1 MTKHTLKAQPRL
13 VVGRHVKQLRR
24 QGWVPAN
31 VFGKDATSTNVQI
44 EEKPLLQFLKEAGES
59 SLMYLQVAGDK
70 TDRPVMIAELRR
82 DPVTERLLHVGLHQ
96 VNLKEKIST
105 AVPVKLIG
113 EAPAEKE
120 KQGILVQLLDEVEI
134 EALPADMPEAVEIN
148 VAGLAAVNDAVYVKD
163 IQVDAKLTVKSD
175 SEAIVA
181 KIEPLA
187 AEEPKEAPPVAV
199 GEGEVPA
206 EGEAAQVAEGEKPA
220 EEEVKAAEKTGE

>member
-13 VVGRHVKQLRR
+13 VLGRHVKQLRR

-31 VFGKDATSTNVQI
+31 VFGKDAASTNVQV
-44 EEKPLLQFLKEAGES
+44 EEKPLLQFLHEAGES

-70 TDRPVMIAELRR
+70 ADRPVMIAELRR

-96 VNLKEKIST
+96 VNLKEKITT

-113 EAPAEKE
+113 ETQAVQA
-120 KQGILVQLLDEVEI
+120 KQGILVQLLHEVEI
-134 EALPADMPEAVEIN
+134 EALPADMPEAVEAN

-163 IQVDAKLTVKSD
+163 IQVAAQLAVKSD
-175 SEAIVA
+175 PEAIVV

-187 AEEPKEAPPVAV
+187 AEEPKEVPSAV
-199 GEGEVPA
+199 EGEVTA
-206 EGEAAQVAEGEKPA
+206 EGAVAAPVEVEQPSSDQAPA
-220 EEEVKAAEKTGE
+220 PVVDSA